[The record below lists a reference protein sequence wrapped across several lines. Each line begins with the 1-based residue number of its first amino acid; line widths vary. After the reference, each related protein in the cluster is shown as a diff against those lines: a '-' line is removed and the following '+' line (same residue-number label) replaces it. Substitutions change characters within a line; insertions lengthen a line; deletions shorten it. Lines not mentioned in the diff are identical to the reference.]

1 VAGTS
6 SPPRS
11 RPPGAPEIDPGSLVG
26 FNPQPDPPGR
36 DPLELAFSILGKG
49 EGATH
54 VNIAVVQDERVLE
67 LY

>member
-1 VAGTS
+1 MLF
-6 SPPRS
+6 RS
-11 RPPGAPEIDPGSLVG
+11 
-26 FNPQPDPPGR
+26 PPGR